1 MIFKHDNWKEA
12 KHYSIVNNGMGVY
25 TLREFAN
32 GAKRTELT
40 LSTEEMIMF
49 KQKLKDGGWFEYVRN

>member
-1 MIFKHDNWKEA
+1 
-12 KHYSIVNNGMGVY
+12 MGVY

-49 KQKLKDGGWFEYVRN
+49 KQKLKDGGWHEFVRS